1 MWAQCPLLAQSGHGL
16 VHCKGPLSGVKRTWG
31 ASELNSACLSIEEIA
46 SADWLYLPETLYALM
61 LIMVVSAG
69 AGPYSL
75 DAVILPLIDKH
86 IG

>member
-1 MWAQCPLLAQSGHGL
+1 M
-16 VHCKGPLSGVKRTWG
+16 
-31 ASELNSACLSIEEIA
+31 SAFGGKADMGRQRIKLYMPIDRGDRVG
-46 SADWLYLPETLYALM
+46 DWLYLPETLYAVM